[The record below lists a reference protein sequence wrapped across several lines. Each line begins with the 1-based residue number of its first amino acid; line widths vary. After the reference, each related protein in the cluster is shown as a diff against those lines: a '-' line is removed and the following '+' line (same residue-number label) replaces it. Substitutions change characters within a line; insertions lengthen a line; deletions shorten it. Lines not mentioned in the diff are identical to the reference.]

1 MIIWTTQG
9 PCLVTEAPGKPDW
22 LEIRSHSYDVI
33 ESIAQTLELTDT
45 EEDTDGS
52 SLDYDL
58 RLHYDDM
65 PCIVLSKGSAALWIQ
80 HELLNYV
87 DYTSFGKELLKLR
100 GEDDAVMFE
109 KFMMMWETK

>member
-9 PCLVTEAPGKPDW
+9 PCLVTEAVGESDW
-22 LEIRSHSYDVI
+22 FEIRSYSFEVI

-52 SLDYDL
+52 SLAYDV
-58 RLHYDDM
+58 RLDGM

-100 GEDDAVMFE
+100 GEDDAVLFE